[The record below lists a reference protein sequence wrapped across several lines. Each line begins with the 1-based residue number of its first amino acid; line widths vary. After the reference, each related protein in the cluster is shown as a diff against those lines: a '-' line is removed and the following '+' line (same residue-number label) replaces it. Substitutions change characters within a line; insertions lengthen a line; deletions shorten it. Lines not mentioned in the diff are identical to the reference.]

1 MGELLTFMMRLHGS
15 STWDEIVP
23 NTDKQVVV
31 VSATISNPTVK
42 TDTVDINT
50 YDGVLDFSSVQGI
63 HYGNRYIKVSLRK
76 TNSSTYDFDALR
88 RKYLGQIV
96 DCRFETT
103 SGYYYYGRMTAIEDD
118 YQQDFRTI
126 TLTIDANP
134 FRQPVSGATT
144 VEIPVHN
151 TSDLMPDSQAAA
163 NITTETDAT
172 GGIIN
177 YSYTENSYGSHDI
190 SMSVYGSATK
200 GYVYLTVTG
209 LTVGKKYNLEV
220 NRIYGNAH
228 ITIRA
233 GSKTGAIIPG
243 GSEIK
248 KTTMFTSPST
258 SVVLVFT
265 TSSSSARFMLVRL
278 HLAEMSITHVDGG
291 DRVVSPTYFP
301 KNHDI
306 NIDVTGEDGSRNSC
320 VLKKGTSMNPYFV
333 IPRGGSEIIATADG
347 QSGTLQI
354 KYMKELL

>member
-31 VSATISNPTVK
+31 VSATIGNPTIK

-76 TNSSTYDFDALR
+76 TNGATYDFDALR

-96 DCRFETT
+96 DCRFDTT

-144 VEIPVHN
+144 LEIPVHN
-151 TSDLMPDSQAAA
+151 TSDLMPSFPTSP
-163 NITTETDAT
+163 NISSGADET
-172 GGIIN
+172 GGIVK
-177 YSYTENSYGSHDI
+177 YKYTANSSGSHDI
-190 SMSVYGSATK
+190 SMSVSGPATK

-209 LTVGKKYNLEV
+209 LNAGSEYKLDFKE
-220 NRIYGNAH
+220 IYGNSY
-228 ITIRA
+228 ITIRN
-233 GSKTGAIIPG
+233 
-243 GSEIK
+243 GSETGNIIGEREIRRP
-248 KTTMFTSPST
+248 TTFTAPS
-258 SVVLVFT
+258 SAIVLVFT
-265 TSSSSARFMLVRL
+265 TSSSNASFLSVSL
-278 HLAEMSITHVDGG
+278 SLAQFTTTHIDNG
-291 DRVVSPTYFP
+291 DRVVSPTYLP
-301 KNHDI
+301 RGYNI
-306 NIDVTGEDGSRNSC
+306 NIEVSDGNRIITST
-320 VLKKGTSMNPYFV
+320 VLKATTLTNPYFI
-333 IPRGGSEIIATADG
+333 IPRGGADILATSAVGGILEIE
-347 QSGTLQI
+347 
-354 KYMKELL
+354 YMKELL

>member
-76 TNSSTYDFDALR
+76 TNGSTYDFDALR
-88 RKYLGQIV
+88 RKYLGQVV
-96 DCRFETT
+96 DCRFDTT

-151 TSDLMPDSQAAA
+151 TSDLMPSFPTSP
-163 NITTETDAT
+163 NISSGSDET
-172 GGIIN
+172 GGIVK
-177 YSYTENSYGSHDI
+177 YRYTKNSSGSHDI
-190 SMSVYGSATK
+190 SMSVSGSATK

-209 LTVGKKYNLEV
+209 L
-220 NRIYGNAH
+220 A
-228 ITIRA
+228 A
-233 GSKTGAIIPG
+233 GS
-243 GSEIK
+243 E
-248 KTTMFTSPST
+248 
-258 SVVLVFT
+258 
-265 TSSSSARFMLVRL
+265 
-278 HLAEMSITHVDGG
+278 
-291 DRVVSPTYFP
+291 
-301 KNHDI
+301 
-306 NIDVTGEDGSRNSC
+306 
-320 VLKKGTSMNPYFV
+320 
-333 IPRGGSEIIATADG
+333 
-347 QSGTLQI
+347 
-354 KYMKELL
+354 

>member
-31 VSATISNPTVK
+31 VSATIGNPEVK

-76 TNSSTYDFDALR
+76 TNGSTYDFDELR

-118 YQQDFRTI
+118 YQRDFRTI

-144 VEIPVHN
+144 LEIPVHN
-151 TSDLMPDSQAAA
+151 TSDLMPSFPTSP
-163 NITTETDAT
+163 NISSGSDET
-172 GGIIN
+172 GGIVK
-177 YSYTENSYGSHDI
+177 YKYTKNSSGSHDI
-190 SMSVYGSATK
+190 SMSVSGSATK

-209 LTVGKKYNLEV
+209 LTAGSEYKLGLKE
-220 NRIYGNAH
+220 IYGNSY
-228 ITIRA
+228 ITIRD
-233 GSKTGAIIPG
+233 GSKTGTIIG
-243 GSEIK
+243 ESEIREP
-248 KTTMFTSPST
+248 TTFTSPSGGAI
-258 SVVLVFT
+258 VLVFT
-265 TSSSSARFMLVRL
+265 ASSSNASFLSVRL
-278 HLAEMSITHVDGG
+278 SLAQFTTTHIDNG
-291 DRVVSPTYFP
+291 DRVISPTYLP
-301 KNHDI
+301 RGYDI
-306 NIDVTGEDGSRNSC
+306 NVEVSDGNRIITSTI
-320 VLKKGTSMNPYFV
+320 LKSNTLTNPYFI
-333 IPRGGSEIIATADG
+333 IPRGGADILATAEVTG
-347 QSGTLQI
+347 ILEIEYT
-354 KYMKELL
+354 KELL

>member
-76 TNSSTYDFDALR
+76 TNGSTYDFDALR
-88 RKYLGQIV
+88 RKYLGQVV

-103 SGYYYYGRMTAIEDD
+103 SGYYYYGRLTAIEDD

-151 TSDLMPDSQAAA
+151 TSDLMPSSQASP
-163 NITTETDAT
+163 NISSGSDADFA
-172 GGIIN
+172 IVK
-177 YSYTENSYGSHDI
+177 YKYTENSSGSHDI
-190 SMSVYGSATK
+190 SMSVSWPATQ
-200 GYVYLTVTG
+200 GYVYLTITG
-209 LTVGKKYNLEV
+209 LASGSKYKLGFKE
-220 NRIYGNAH
+220 IYGNSF
-228 ITIRA
+228 ITIRD
-233 GSKTGAIIPG
+233 GTKTGAIIG
-243 GSEIK
+243 ESEIRTP
-248 KTTMFTSPST
+248 TTFTSPPSGKI
-258 SVVLVFT
+258 VLVFT
-265 TSSSSARFMLVRL
+265 TSSSNASFLSVSL
-278 HLAEMSITHVDGG
+278 SLAQFTTTHIDNG
-291 DRVVSPTYFP
+291 DRVVSPKYLP
-301 KNHDI
+301 RGYDI
-306 NIDVTGEDGSRNSC
+306 NVEVSDGNRIITST
-320 VLKKGTSMNPYFV
+320 VLKADTLTNPYFI
-333 IPRGGSEIIATADG
+333 IPRGGADILATSAG
-347 QSGTLQI
+347 GGTLEI
-354 KYMKELL
+354 EYTKELL

>member
-23 NTDKQVVV
+23 NTDRQVVV

-76 TNSSTYDFDALR
+76 TNGSTYDFDALR

-103 SGYYYYGRMTAIEDD
+103 SGYYYYGRLTAIEDD

-151 TSDLMPDSQAAA
+151 TSDLMPSFPTSP
-163 NITTETDAT
+163 NISTGTDAT
-172 GGIIN
+172 GGVVK
-177 YSYTENSYGSHDI
+177 YKYTKNSSGSHDI
-190 SMSVYGSATK
+190 SMSVSGAATK

-209 LTVGKKYNLEV
+209 LAAGSEYKLDFKE
-220 NRIYGNAH
+220 IYGNSYV
-228 ITIRA
+228 TIRN
-233 GSKTGAIIPG
+233 GSETGNIIGEKEIRKPTTFTAQSGAI
-243 GSEIK
+243 
-248 KTTMFTSPST
+248 
-258 SVVLVFT
+258 VLVFT
-265 TSSSSARFMLVRL
+265 TSSSNASFL
-278 HLAEMSITHVDGG
+278 HVSLSLAQFTTTHVDNG
-291 DRVVSPTYFP
+291 DRVVSPTYLP
-301 KNHDI
+301 RGYNI
-306 NIDVTGEDGSRNSC
+306 NVEVSDGNRIITST
-320 VLKKGTSMNPYFV
+320 VLKATTLTNPYFI
-333 IPRGGSEIIATADG
+333 IPRGGADILATSAVGGILEIE
-347 QSGTLQI
+347 
-354 KYMKELL
+354 YMKELL

>member
-31 VSATISNPTVK
+31 VSATISNPKVK

-103 SGYYYYGRMTAIEDD
+103 SGYYYYGRLTAIEDD

-151 TSDLMPDSQAAA
+151 TSDLMPSFPTSP
-163 NITTETDAT
+163 NISTGTDAT
-172 GGIIN
+172 DGVVK
-177 YSYTENSYGSHDI
+177 YKYTKNSSGSHDI
-190 SMSVYGSATK
+190 SMSVSGAATK
-200 GYVYLTVTG
+200 GYVYLIVTG
-209 LTVGKKYNLEV
+209 LAAGSEYKLDFKE
-220 NRIYGNAH
+220 IYGNSY
-228 ITIRA
+228 ITIRN
-233 GSKTGAIIPG
+233 GSETGNIIGERETREPTTFTAQSGAI
-243 GSEIK
+243 
-248 KTTMFTSPST
+248 
-258 SVVLVFT
+258 VLVFT
-265 TSSSSARFMLVRL
+265 TSSSNASFL
-278 HLAEMSITHVDGG
+278 HVSLSLAQFTTTHIDNG
-291 DRVVSPTYFP
+291 DRIVSPTYLP
-301 KNHDI
+301 RGYNI
-306 NIDVTGEDGSRNSC
+306 NVEVSDGSRIITSA
-320 VLKKGTSMNPYFV
+320 VLKADTLTNPYFI
-333 IPRGGSEIIATADG
+333 IPRGGADILATSAVGGILEIE
-347 QSGTLQI
+347 
-354 KYMKELL
+354 YMKELL

>member
-23 NTDKQVVV
+23 NTDRKVVV

-76 TNSSTYDFDALR
+76 TNGSTYDFDALR

-103 SGYYYYGRMTAIEDD
+103 SGYYYYGRLTAIEDD

-151 TSDLMPDSQAAA
+151 TSDLMPSFPTSP
-163 NITTETDAT
+163 NISSGSDAT
-172 GGIIN
+172 DGVVK
-177 YSYTENSYGSHDI
+177 YKYTKNSSGSHDI
-190 SMSVYGSATK
+190 SMSVSGSATK

-209 LTVGKKYNLEV
+209 LAAGSEYKLGFKE
-220 NRIYGNAH
+220 ISGNSY
-228 ITIRA
+228 ITIRD
-233 GSKTGAIIPG
+233 GNKTGTIIG
-243 GSEIK
+243 ESEIMEP
-248 KTTMFTSPST
+248 TTFTSPSGGAI
-258 SVVLVFT
+258 VLVFT
-265 TSSSSARFMLVRL
+265 TSSSNASFLSVSL
-278 HLAEMSITHVDGG
+278 FLAQLTTTHIDNG
-291 DRVVSPTYFP
+291 DRVVSPKYP
-301 KNHDI
+301 PRGYDI
-306 NIDVTGEDGSRNSC
+306 NVEVSDGYRIIASTI
-320 VLKKGTSMNPYFV
+320 LKANTSTNPYFI
-333 IPRGGSEIIATADG
+333 IPRGGADVLATADG
-347 QSGTLQI
+347 KNVTLEI
-354 KYMKELL
+354 EYTKELL

>member
-15 STWDEIVP
+15 SSWDEIVP
-23 NTDKQVVV
+23 NTDRQVVV

-76 TNSSTYDFDALR
+76 TNGSTYDFDALR

-151 TSDLMPDSQAAA
+151 TSDLMPSFPTSP
-163 NITTETDAT
+163 NISSGADAT
-172 GGIIN
+172 DGVVK
-177 YSYTENSYGSHDI
+177 YKYAENSSGSHDI
-190 SMSVYGSATK
+190 SMSVSGSATK

-209 LTVGKKYNLEV
+209 LTAGSKYRLEV
-220 NRIYGNAH
+220 KGIYGNSH
-228 ITIRA
+228 ITIRE
-233 GSKTGAIIPG
+233 GSKTGNVIG
-243 GSEIK
+243 ESEIK
-248 KTTMFTSPST
+248 ESTTFTSPST

-265 TSSSSARFMLVRL
+265 TSSSNARFLSVSL
-278 HLAEMSITHVDGG
+278 SLAQFTTTHIDNG
-291 DRVVSPTYFP
+291 DRVISPTYLP
-301 KNHDI
+301 RGYNI
-306 NIDVTGEDGSRNSC
+306 NVEVSDGNRIITST
-320 VLKKGTSMNPYFV
+320 VLKANTLTNPYFI
-333 IPRGGSEIIATADG
+333 IPRGGADILATAEVTG
-347 QSGTLQI
+347 ILEI

>member
-76 TNSSTYDFDALR
+76 TNGSTYDFDALR
-88 RKYLGQIV
+88 RKYLGHVV

-103 SGYYYYGRMTAIEDD
+103 SGYYYYGRLTAIEDD

-151 TSDLMPDSQAAA
+151 TSDLMPSFPTSP
-163 NITTETDAT
+163 NISSGSDET
-172 GGIIN
+172 GGIVK
-177 YSYTENSYGSHDI
+177 YKYTKNSSGSHDI
-190 SMSVYGSATK
+190 SMSVSGSATK

-209 LTVGKKYNLEV
+209 LTAGSEYKLDFKE
-220 NRIYGNAH
+220 IYGNSY
-228 ITIRA
+228 ITIRD
-233 GSKTGAIIPG
+233 GSKTGTIIG
-243 GSEIK
+243 ESEIREP
-248 KTTMFTSPST
+248 TTFTSPSGAI
-258 SVVLVFT
+258 VLVFT
-265 TSSSSARFMLVRL
+265 TSSSNAIFSSVRL
-278 HLAEMSITHVDGG
+278 SLAQFTTTHIDNG
-291 DRVVSPTYFP
+291 DRVVSPTYLP
-301 KNHDI
+301 RAYNI
-306 NIDVTGEDGSRNSC
+306 NVEVSDGNRIITST
-320 VLKKGTSMNPYFV
+320 VLKAATLTNPYFI
-333 IPRGGSEIIATADG
+333 IPRGGADILATAEAT
-347 QSGTLQI
+347 GTLEI
-354 KYMKELL
+354 EYTKELL

>member
-42 TDTVDINT
+42 TDTVNINT

-76 TNSSTYDFDALR
+76 TNGSTYDFDALR

-96 DCRFETT
+96 DCRFDTT
-103 SGYYYYGRMTAIEDD
+103 SGYYYYGRLTAIEDD

-151 TSDLMPDSQAAA
+151 TSDLMPSFPTSP
-163 NITTETDAT
+163 NISTGTDAT
-172 GGIIN
+172 DGVVK
-177 YSYTENSYGSHDI
+177 YSYTKNSYGSHDI
-190 SMSVYGSATK
+190 SMSVSGSATK
-200 GYVYLTVTG
+200 GYLYLTVNG
-209 LTVGKKYNLEV
+209 LSANRKYLLSV
-220 NRIYGNAH
+220 NGISGNSY
-228 ITIRA
+228 ITIRN
-233 GSKTGAIIPG
+233 GSKTGDVIG
-243 GSEIK
+243 ESEIK
-248 KTTMFTSPST
+248 KSTTFISPST

-265 TSSSSARFMLVRL
+265 TSSSNARFMLVSL
-278 HLAEMSITHVDGG
+278 SLAEYTSTHIDGG
-291 DRVVSPTYFP
+291 DRAVSPTYLP
-301 KNHDI
+301 RGYNI
-306 NIDVTGEDGSRNSC
+306 NIEVFDENGNRSSK
-320 VLKKGTSMNPYFV
+320 VLKKNTTMNPYFI
-333 IPRGGSEIIATADG
+333 IPRGGADIIAKADG
-347 QSGTLQI
+347 KSGTLEI
-354 KYMKELL
+354 EYTKELL

>member
-23 NTDKQVVV
+23 NTDRQVVV

-76 TNSSTYDFDALR
+76 TNGSTYDFDALR

-103 SGYYYYGRMTAIEDD
+103 SGYYYYGRLTAIEDD

-134 FRQPVSGATT
+134 FRQPASGATT

-151 TSDLMPDSQAAA
+151 TSDLMPSFPTSP
-163 NITTETDAT
+163 NISSGADET
-172 GGIIN
+172 GGIVK
-177 YSYTENSYGSHDI
+177 YKYAKNSSGSHDI
-190 SMSVYGSATK
+190 SMSVSGSATK

-209 LTVGKKYNLEV
+209 LTAGSEYKLDFKE
-220 NRIYGNAH
+220 IYGNSY
-228 ITIRA
+228 ITIRE
-233 GSKTGAIIPG
+233 GSKTGTIIG
-243 GSEIK
+243 ESEIRTP
-248 KTTMFTSPST
+248 TTFTAPPSAI
-258 SVVLVFT
+258 VLVFT
-265 TSSSSARFMLVRL
+265 TSSSNARFLSVSL
-278 HLAEMSITHVDGG
+278 SLAQFTTTHIDNG
-291 DRVVSPTYFP
+291 DRVVSPKYLP
-301 KNHDI
+301 RGYNI
-306 NIDVTGEDGSRNSC
+306 NVEVSDGNRIITSTI
-320 VLKKGTSMNPYFV
+320 LKANTLTNPYFI
-333 IPRGGSEIIATADG
+333 IPRGGADILATAEVTG
-347 QSGTLQI
+347 ILEIEYT
-354 KYMKELL
+354 KELL

>member
-31 VSATISNPTVK
+31 VSATIGNPEVK

-76 TNSSTYDFDALR
+76 TNGSTYDFDALR

-103 SGYYYYGRMTAIEDD
+103 SGYYYYGRLTAIEDD

-151 TSDLMPDSQAAA
+151 TSDLMPSSQASP
-163 NITTETDAT
+163 NISSGTNV
-172 GGIIN
+172 I
-177 YSYTENSYGSHDI
+177 YRYTKNLISGHDI
-190 SMSVYGSATK
+190 SMSVSGSATK
-200 GYVYLTVTG
+200 GYVYITITG
-209 LTVGKKYNLEV
+209 LTAGSKYKLGFKK
-220 NRIYGNAH
+220 ISGNSY
-228 ITIRA
+228 ITIRD
-233 GSKTGAIIPG
+233 GSKTGTIIG
-243 GSEIK
+243 ESEIREP
-248 KTTMFTSPST
+248 TTFTSPSGGT
-258 SVVLVFT
+258 IVLVFT
-265 TSSSSARFMLVRL
+265 TSSSNASFLSVVL
-278 HLAEMSITHVDGG
+278 SLAQSTTTHIDNG
-291 DRVVSPTYFP
+291 DRVVSPKYLP
-301 KNHDI
+301 RGYNI
-306 NIDVTGEDGSRNSC
+306 NVEVSDGNRIITSTI
-320 VLKKGTSMNPYFV
+320 LKANTLTNPYFI
-333 IPRGGSEIIATADG
+333 IPRGGADILATADG
-347 QSGTLQI
+347 KSGTLEI
-354 KYMKELL
+354 EYTKELL

>member
-23 NTDKQVVV
+23 NIDKQVVV

-63 HYGNRYIKVSLRK
+63 HYGNRHIKVSLRK
-76 TNSSTYDFDALR
+76 INSSTYDFDALR

-103 SGYYYYGRMTAIEDD
+103 SGYYYYGRLTAIEDD

-151 TSDLMPDSQAAA
+151 TSDLMPSFPTSP
-163 NITTETDAT
+163 NISSGSDAT
-172 GGIIN
+172 DGVVK
-177 YSYTENSYGSHDI
+177 YKYTKNSSGSHDI
-190 SMSVYGSATK
+190 SMSVSGSATK

-209 LTVGKKYNLEV
+209 LNDGSEYKLDFKE
-220 NRIYGNAH
+220 IYGNSYV
-228 ITIRA
+228 TIRE
-233 GSKTGAIIPG
+233 GSKTGNIIGEKEIRKPTTFTAPPSAI
-243 GSEIK
+243 
-248 KTTMFTSPST
+248 
-258 SVVLVFT
+258 VLVFT
-265 TSSSSARFMLVRL
+265 TSSSNASFLSVSL
-278 HLAEMSITHVDGG
+278 SLAQFTTTHIDNG
-291 DRVVSPTYFP
+291 DRIVSPTYLP
-301 KNHDI
+301 RGYNI
-306 NIDVTGEDGSRNSC
+306 NVEVSDGNRIITST
-320 VLKKGTSMNPYFV
+320 VLKASTLTNPYFI
-333 IPRGGSEIIATADG
+333 IPRGGADILATSAVGGILEIE
-347 QSGTLQI
+347 
-354 KYMKELL
+354 YMKELL

>member
-23 NTDKQVVV
+23 NTDRKVVV
-31 VSATISNPTVK
+31 VSATIGNPTVK
-42 TDTVDINT
+42 TDTVNINT

-76 TNSSTYDFDALR
+76 TNGSTYDFDALR

-103 SGYYYYGRMTAIEDD
+103 SGYYYYGRLTAIEDD

-151 TSDLMPDSQAAA
+151 TSDLMPYSLDSSNVSTAT
-163 NITTETDAT
+163 NET
-172 GGIIN
+172 GSIVK
-177 YSYTENSYGSHDI
+177 YSYEENSNGSHDI
-190 SMSVYGSATK
+190 SMSILGPATK
-200 GYVYLTVTG
+200 GYLYITVTG
-209 LTVGKKYNLEV
+209 LTVGKKYLFSV
-220 NRIYGNAH
+220 NGITGNSY
-228 ITIRA
+228 IQIRN
-233 GSKTGAIIPG
+233 GSKTGNIIG
-243 GSEIK
+243 ESEIRK
-248 KTTMFTSPST
+248 STTFISPST

-265 TSSSSARFMLVRL
+265 TSSSNARVLLVGL
-278 HLAEMSITHVDGG
+278 NLAEWEPTHIDNG

-301 KNHDI
+301 KNYNI
-306 NIDVTGEDGSRNSC
+306 NIEVFDENMNSTST
-320 VLKKGTSMNPYFV
+320 VLKKNTTMNPYFV
-333 IPRGGSEIIATADG
+333 IPRGGAEIIAKADG
-347 QSGTLQI
+347 QGGTLKI

>member
-76 TNSSTYDFDALR
+76 TNGSTYDFDALR

-103 SGYYYYGRMTAIEDD
+103 SGYYYYGRLTAIEDD

-144 VEIPVHN
+144 VEIPVYN
-151 TSDLMPDSQAAA
+151 TSDLMPSSQASP
-163 NITTETDAT
+163 NISSGTNVIYRYTKNL
-172 GGIIN
+172 II
-177 YSYTENSYGSHDI
+177 GHDI
-190 SMSVYGSATK
+190 SMSVSGAATK
-200 GYVYLTVTG
+200 GYVYITITG
-209 LTVGKKYNLEV
+209 LAAGSEYKLGFKE
-220 NRIYGNAH
+220 ISGNSY
-228 ITIRA
+228 ITIRD
-233 GSKTGAIIPG
+233 GSKTGTIIG
-243 GSEIK
+243 ESEIREP
-248 KTTMFTSPST
+248 TTFTSPSGGT
-258 SVVLVFT
+258 IVLVFT
-265 TSSSSARFMLVRL
+265 TSSSNASFLSVVL
-278 HLAEMSITHVDGG
+278 SLAQSTTTHIDNG
-291 DRVVSPTYFP
+291 DRVVSPKYLP
-301 KNHDI
+301 RGYNI
-306 NIDVTGEDGSRNSC
+306 NVEVSDGNRIITSTI
-320 VLKKGTSMNPYFV
+320 LKANTLTNPYFV
-333 IPRGGSEIIATADG
+333 IPRGGADILATAEVN
-347 QSGTLQI
+347 GTLEI
-354 KYMKELL
+354 EYTKELL

>member
-42 TDTVDINT
+42 TDAVDINT

-76 TNSSTYDFDALR
+76 TNGSTYDFDALR
-88 RKYLGQIV
+88 RKYLGQAV

-144 VEIPVHN
+144 VEIPVYN
-151 TSDLMPDSQAAA
+151 TSDLMPSFPTSP
-163 NITTETDAT
+163 NISTGTDAT
-172 GGIIN
+172 DGVVK
-177 YSYTENSYGSHDI
+177 YKYTKNSSGSHDI
-190 SMSVYGSATK
+190 SMSVSGSSTK

-209 LTVGKKYNLEV
+209 LTAGGDYKLNFKE
-220 NRIYGNAH
+220 ISGNSY
-228 ITIRA
+228 ITIRD
-233 GSKTGAIIPG
+233 GGKTGEVIG
-243 GSEIK
+243 ESEIK
-248 KTTMFTSPST
+248 QPTTFTSPST

-265 TSSSSARFMLVRL
+265 TSSSNASFLSVSL
-278 HLAEMSITHVDGG
+278 LLTQFTTTHIDNG
-291 DRVVSPTYFP
+291 DRVVSPKYMGYAY
-301 KNHDI
+301 DV
-306 NIDVTGEDGSRNSC
+306 NIEVSDGNRIITST
-320 VLKKGTSMNPYFV
+320 VLKSTTLENPYFV
-333 IPRGGSEIIATADG
+333 IPRGGADIIATCEG
-347 QSGTLQI
+347 KSWTMEI
-354 KYMKELL
+354 EYTKELL